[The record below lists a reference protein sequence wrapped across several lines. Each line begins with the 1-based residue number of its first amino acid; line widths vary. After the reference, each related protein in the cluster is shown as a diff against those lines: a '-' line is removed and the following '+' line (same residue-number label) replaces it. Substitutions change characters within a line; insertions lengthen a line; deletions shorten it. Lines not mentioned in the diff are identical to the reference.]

1 MKMAITDKAKKD
13 EVTEQEDKFLKE
25 AEAISE
31 SIKKAVKDEES
42 EYKKRAEKAEL
53 PYIEMQVHYLNQ
65 QNMFGD
71 GGSIPKNVIQQFVQ
85 PLRDKGYEL
94 INTHYIGTNEEGIG
108 FAFVFVLK

>member
-1 MKMAITDKAKKD
+1 MAITDKSKKEEVVE
-13 EVTEQEDKFLKE
+13 EVT
-25 AEAISE
+25 
-31 SIKKAVKDEES
+31 EES

-71 GGSIPKNVIQQFVQ
+71 GGSIPKNVIQGFVQ
-85 PLRDKGYEL
+85 PLKDKGYEL